1 MRHLILAGILTL
13 TAGQATA
20 KDPSAGDL
28 DASEAIAMAEAPLR
42 MDFHVGT
49 WLVRAKGT
57 GSNGGS
63 ELEIGDTGS
72 TMGLGNLEALL
83 RGELTIGKGEWSVR
97 AMGTHG
103 SWSGDGQVD
112 SVTTWG
118 GVPLVPGTNY
128 ASSLDMTWL
137 AFEVHWDH
145 LTLQGDGKRHT
156 TDPID
161 LIFGPHIGVAWLDL
175 DQSLAG
181 VHNSGNWWSL
191 YGGGELSM
199 IIDLRPFTDL
209 VRSMSVDIGASIGH
223 TMADGGWFWKINGGL
238 GLHFTP
244 NIGVNVGYRIMEYK
258 NLTAN
263 SVELSPSFPGLFIG
277 LNVNF

>member
-1 MRHLILAGILTL
+1 MRYPVLVATITL
-13 TAGQATA
+13 TTATA
-20 KDPSAGDL
+20 LAQDASDV

-42 MDFHVGT
+42 MDFHVGA

-57 GSNGGS
+57 GSNGGA

-103 SWSGDGQVD
+103 SWSGDAQVD
-112 SVTTWG
+112 AATTWG
-118 GVPLVPGTNY
+118 GVPLVPGTTY

-156 TDPID
+156 SDPID

-181 VHNSGNWWSL
+181 ISSSGNWWSL

-199 IIDLRPFTDL
+199 VVDLQPFTDL
-209 VRSMSVDIGASIGH
+209 VHSLSVDIGASIGH
-223 TMADGGWFWKINGGL
+223 TMADGGMFWKINGGL

-244 NIGVNVGYRIMEYK
+244 NIGVNVGYRIVEYK
-258 NLTAN
+258 HLTAD
-263 SVELSPSFPGLFIG
+263 SWDLSPSFPGLFIG
-277 LNVNF
+277 LNVTF